1 VGNRLVVPDELQAGE
16 RGAVLRRERL
26 GGMLNYYY
34 RAAA

>member
-1 VGNRLVVPDELQAGE
+1 LIVPDELQAGE

-26 GGMLNYYY
+26 AGMLNYYY